1 MKNFKFLLPA
11 IILVFSVCQ
20 VNGQDTTDS
29 TATQEA
35 HAKKVDFSLM
45 PFLRYNRN
53 LELMFGVIPMMMY
66 KLDPSDSISPKSL
79 SGLSAI
85 YTTNGSYFIAG
96 FNRWYLKED
105 QWRISLFGLT
115 GDNNSQFFMD
125 DVDTPGFYDY
135 GTKTTIV
142 SVGVQ
147 RQIVKAF
154 YGGITYTFSHYDT
167 QYEDNVQPPSTTRT
181 NGLEVNL
188 LLDTRDA
195 VYYPTTG
202 KRSRLRWIT
211 YPEGVGNEVSANKI
225 LSEYNQ
231 YFSMRDDQDVL
242 AARFS
247 GKFGLGDIAFEQQV
261 TVGGKDIRGYS
272 QGKYRG
278 DGLMAFQ
285 GEYRYNLNEKMGL
298 VGFAG
303 MATIYGSDTDSFN
316 WKLYPGAGVGYRYR
330 AFKTVKFNIGLDAA
344 VGKDDW
350 GVYFRIGEA
359 F

>member
-45 PFLRYNRN
+45 PFLSYNRN

-261 TVGGKDIRGYS
+261 TVGGKEIG
-272 QGKYRG
+272 
-278 DGLMAFQ
+278 
-285 GEYRYNLNEKMGL
+285 
-298 VGFAG
+298 
-303 MATIYGSDTDSFN
+303 
-316 WKLYPGAGVGYRYR
+316 R
-330 AFKTVKFNIGLDAA
+330 AHV
-344 VGKDDW
+344 
-350 GVYFRIGEA
+350 
-359 F
+359 